1 MRPPFE
7 LRPEGLYC
15 PPGDFYIDPVLPV
28 AQAVLTHAHGD
39 HARPGSARYHCAAPG
54 LGLLRWRLGEQ
65 CFDAHAYGESFALG
79 RARVSLHPAGHILGS
94 AQVSIESGGRRWVVS
109 GDYKRAPD
117 PTCEAF
123 EPVRC
128 DGFLTEATFALPVY
142 RWPAVAE
149 VVGEIVGWWRDAAA
163 RGEAAVLFCYALG
176 KAQRILA
183 ELARWPARD
192 LPASMAWL
200 HGAMLEPTRLYREA
214 GAVLLPTQ
222 AVVGDEARRDFAGQL
237 VLAPPSA
244 MGSPWLKRMGP
255 QSAGY
260 VSGWMRLRGNRR
272 RRNVDRGFVL
282 SDHADWPGLLRSI
295 ADTGAREVLATHG
308 DSHALVRWLR
318 ERGTDAGEL
327 RVGYEGD
334 DA

>member
-1 MRPPFE
+1 MS
-7 LRPEGLYC
+7 
-15 PPGDFYIDPVLPV
+15 
-28 AQAVLTHAHGD
+28 T
-39 HARPGSARYHCAAPG
+39 
-54 LGLLRWRLGEQ
+54 
-65 CFDAHAYGESFALG
+65 
-79 RARVSLHPAGHILGS
+79 
-94 AQVSIESGGRRWVVS
+94 
-109 GDYKRAPD
+109 
-117 PTCEAF
+117 
-123 EPVRC
+123 EPVRVAAPADPLFRYGAIWLLAC
-128 DGFLTEATFALPVY
+128 
-142 RWPAVAE
+142 AVALLCALLP
-149 VVGEIVGWWRDAAA
+149 GED
-163 RGEAAVLFCYALG
+163 
-176 KAQRILA
+176 
-183 ELARWPARD
+183 
-192 LPASMAWL
+192 
-200 HGAMLEPTRLYREA
+200 GAMLEPTRLYREA

>member
-1 MRPPFE
+1 MRPPLE

-15 PPGDFYIDPVLPV
+15 PPGDFYVDPALPV
-28 AQAVLTHAHGD
+28 AKAVLTHAHGD
-39 HARPGSARYHCAAPG
+39 HARPGSAHYHCAEPG

-65 CFDAHAYGESFALG
+65 GFHAHAYGEPFTLG
-79 RARVSLHPAGHILGS
+79 RTRLTLHPAGHILGS
-94 AQVSIESGGRRWVVS
+94 AQLSIDCEGRRWVVS

-117 PTCEAF
+117 PTCDAF

-142 RWPAVAE
+142 RWPCVE
-149 VVGEIVGWWRDAAA
+149 DVIGEILAWWRECAS
-163 RGEAAVLFCYALG
+163 RGEAAVLSCYALG

-183 ELARWPARD
+183 ELARIPLPE
-192 LPASMAWL
+192 LPAPLAWL

-214 GAVLLPTQ
+214 GVALLPTRP
-222 AVVGDEARRDFAGQL
+222 VIGDEPRKDFAGAL
-237 VLAPPSA
+237 VLAPPST
-244 MGSPWLKRMGP
+244 MGSPWLKRIGP
-255 QSAGY
+255 RSTGH

-295 ADTGAREVLATHG
+295 AESGARQVLATHG
-308 DSHALVRWLR
+308 DGHALVRWLR
-318 ERGTDAGEL
+318 DQGTDAGEL
-327 RVGYEGD
+327 RADLAGGD
-334 DA
+334 P